1 MKSSLGSGIPLFKMK
16 LAETGKVR
24 DIKKIIARIDGLPS
38 CLYGQLVDMGEGV
51 RGIVMGFEE
60 TEVLVLVLGDENKLR
75 IGREVTGVNE
85 PFTIPVGHRFL
96 GRMINA
102 LGETCD
108 SGAPIMAQERRPVFR
123 DSPGITDRQPVY
135 QVLHTGTK
143 IVDAF
148 VPIGKGQRQLIIG
161 DRMTG
166 KTVLAMDAIL
176 SQKGKGTIC
185 IYCCIGKSMS
195 SLEKAVGAL
204 KTNGALGYTII
215 MIALDN
221 APVGEQYLVPYAAA
235 SMADFFVAEGKDVLV
250 VIDDLTK
257 HAWAYR
263 QLSLLLERPPG
274 REAYPGDIFYIHTQL
289 MERAGKMS
297 EERGGGSMTFLGVAE
312 TLEGDLT
319 GYIPSNLISMC
330 DGLVFFSNPLLGEGI
345 RPAID
350 FTMSVSIVGGKAQAP
365 ILRKLATELR
375 VQFAQYKEVE
385 RLSKLQSGISREAEQ
400 VMRRGQAMATILQ
413 QGQFAPVSLAEEVL
427 LLFAARAGRLDGLDL
442 AAQRAFRDGIFSF
455 ARELNPDVI
464 SKIEELQEMTTDVE
478 KGLTDVMDA
487 YFAQVASAETPGE
500 EEDGESEGEPVA
512 EEEAD
517 NA

>member
-60 TEVLVLVLGDENKLR
+60 EEVLVLVLGDENKLR

-102 LGETCD
+102 LGEICD
-108 SGAPIMAQERRPVFR
+108 SGPPVHAEERRPVFR
-123 DSPGITDRQPVY
+123 DSPGITDRQPVC
-135 QVLHTGTK
+135 QALHTGTK

-161 DRMTG
+161 DRMSG

-176 SQKGKGTIC
+176 SQKGKDVVC

-195 SLEKAVGAL
+195 SLEKAVGTL
-204 KTNGALGYTII
+204 KTNGALSYTII

-330 DGLVFFSNPLLGEGI
+330 DGLVFFSSALLGEGV

-350 FTMSVSIVGGKAQAP
+350 FTMSVSIVGGKAQP
-365 ILRKLATELR
+365 EILRRLATQLR

-385 RLSKLQSGISREAEQ
+385 RLSKLQSGISGEAEQ
-400 VMRRGQAMATILQ
+400 VMRRGRALSTILQ
-413 QGQFAPVSLAEEVL
+413 QGQFAPVGLAEEAL
-427 LLFAARAGRLDGLDL
+427 LLFAARAGRLDALDPSM
-442 AAQRAFRDGIFSF
+442 QRAFRDGIFSF
-455 ARELNPDVI
+455 ARETNPDLI
-464 SKIEELQEMTTDVE
+464 REIEERREMTPEIE
-478 KGLTDVMDA
+478 KGMTDIMEA
-487 YFAQVASAETPGE
+487 YFAQAGAA
-500 EEDGESEGEPVA
+500 GESEEQEETESEEEPAA
-512 EEEAD
+512 EEETD